1 MPILKRKKKKE
12 PVPEP
17 VVREDPKKQ
26 LDVTRQ
32 NMMKICDAL
41 ESVNI
46 NKIRSSVSEEV
57 LPNATL
63 SEFDRD
69 LKIVKAVISK
79 QTSSQLMLAESDPI
93 DQELFFFAELIG
105 ISLKL
110 SLKPQVLKMQL
121 FSFGLCGLK
130 LSNQVSD

>member
-1 MPILKRKKKKE
+1 MPILFGKKKKE

-46 NKIRSSVSEEV
+46 NKIRSSVS
-57 LPNATL
+57 
-63 SEFDRD
+63 S
-69 LKIVKAVISK
+69 
-79 QTSSQLMLAESDPI
+79 
-93 DQELFFFAELIG
+93 
-105 ISLKL
+105 
-110 SLKPQVLKMQL
+110 
-121 FSFGLCGLK
+121 
-130 LSNQVSD
+130 